1 MAYCE
6 KVEKVSFLEE
16 GMVSFVFG
24 LIYSIRYTPD
34 KTATDLN
41 EQDTVTSP
49 LITYDNSVRHRILQ
63 LVRNLCETY
72 LGKQSFDTALM
83 LEDDVN
89 ITLRKSFIIKIHKIR
104 LYRHNPPYRYCPDNS
119 NRGRE

>member
-6 KVEKVSFLEE
+6 KVEKVSFLEG

-24 LIYSIRYTPD
+24 LIYSTGIRYTPD

-89 ITLRKSFIIKIHKIR
+89 ITLRKSFVFKIHQIR
-104 LYRHNPPYRYCPDNS
+104 L
-119 NRGRE
+119 